1 MYFISLYL
9 VLQIHDRIVDMTE
22 LNDHQK
28 SSIMEKIA
36 VSTCMGNHTVSSSI
50 WN

>member
-1 MYFISLYL
+1 MHLMSLYL
-9 VLQIHDRIVDMTE
+9 VLQIHDRIVDMAE

-36 VSTCMGNHTVSSSI
+36 VSIGNHTVSSSI